1 MLKTG
6 HRTKYHLRA
15 FEFLAARRRSRAVLT
30 CTLLASFLATMP
42 TGGLQAGDILRGG
55 ASAGNAKRNSDAR
68 ANAGAA
74 AAEAAKVRA
83 QDRLAR
89 TTKAVNDMRA
99 LQASARAAGAN
110 TAFNGLYDATTN
122 PSGGLKVLTDANA
135 KWDGAIHATAAGNNV
150 NIKQTASQ
158 ALLHWET
165 FNVGR
170 DTTVNFDQSAGGADS
185 GKWIAFNKVFD
196 PAARPSEIRGKIN
209 AQGQVYIINQNG
221 IIFGAGSQV
230 NTRALVASTLPI
242 NDNLVANGLLNNKDA
257 QFLFSALEV
266 PGGSD
271 GTPTFTPTDVP
282 AVLGDV
288 VVERGAKISSP
299 ELAGGNGGRVMLV
312 GANVRNE
319 GEISTPAGQT
329 ILAAGLQVGVQAHNS
344 SDPSLRG
351 LDAWVGSVG
360 NYAGTVTN
368 SGLIEAKT
376 GSILA
381 VGKQINQSGI
391 LESTTSVNLNGRID
405 LLASYGAV
413 ANPNFDNSGATGDGA
428 PIFLNQFTGAVQF
441 SPASLT
447 RILPDYE
454 STKAVPGTKLSQNSK
469 INIDAQ
475 SIQFAGGATMLAP
488 SGEVRIRAGLWA
500 YKDDESNN
508 RTIFDAEGVTES
520 GLASNFAGGGQRF
533 YFKEGS
539 VNMAAGSILD
549 VAGTPDVFVPMDQF
563 IQDIQLRGTELADSP
578 LQRTQSL
585 RGKTLTVDLRRSGT
599 YGGRFWIGTP
609 LGDATGLA
617 NIIERN
623 VAQLTTRGGTIE
635 ITAGTAVNLA
645 AGSEINV
652 SGGYTR
658 NEGGIANTSRLI
670 RGAQILDISA
680 ATPDVVYDGLFQ
692 ESTTSTSSKWGITK
706 EYRKALSPL
715 ARFKEATYIE
725 GAAGGS
731 LKLTAPS
738 VQLAGNVIGNTVT
751 GPKQLNTPPGHSALS
766 LSFRNQNRL
775 EVSASEIFYVNS
787 IPAAPAIVFSNT
799 NSATGLPL
807 AGRELSGTLA
817 IAPKIFEEDGGGF
830 GFLTIDN
837 TDGTI
842 LVPKDSPL
850 NLPAGGSLALK
861 ATNVEILSS
870 VTIPGGSLSVTT
882 YNYSP
887 FTFEEKQALQLLAN
901 QPAPAVVEGHGI
913 TRVGPAVSLNTSGT
927 NYDERRS
934 SMLASHTRRAL
945 DGGTVALEGFSILM
959 DSSSM
964 IDASGGYGATARGK
978 FSKGNGGTISILA
991 GRDPLLSTSAGGSLQ
1006 LPGTLQAY
1014 SALKGGTLRIQAP
1027 EISISGNIGDSPVL
1041 SQGSRLSLSPAFF
1054 QRGGFTDYSLI
1065 GSGLENS
1072 SNPTVEVR
1080 AGTTIN
1086 PLAETLVYSKSKKR
1100 GGQIAL
1106 EPRLL
1111 PLGER
1116 SPASLSLEARGFDD
1130 IYTDDKIESI
1140 GSLVIGSGATI
1151 ETDPLGKV
1159 NLRGQTVEIFGTI
1172 NAPAG
1177 KITIQADS
1185 KYPLSPD
1192 ASITNSSALTT
1203 LYVAPSARLLAQGT
1217 TVLTHDPYGR
1227 RAGIVLAGGTISI
1240 KGNIVAEQGA
1250 MLDVS
1255 GTTNR
1260 LDIHPSR
1267 LGGNIRP
1274 SASAGLTS
1282 KPWGQQSIRVQVDSN
1297 GGTIALQGS
1306 QMLLSDATL
1315 RGFAGGPSAIGGLL
1329 SVSSGAFLI
1338 ESGADTNL
1346 IVSQSGKVIDPTNTT
1361 LGVGLPVL
1369 GPDANPLTGSGFFT
1383 ANTFTTGGFDSLDL
1397 GFEYFA
1403 SASVPYGG
1411 NIEFKGPVAITAPGA
1426 IRLAGGGVI
1435 TADDHV
1441 ALNGSYV
1448 AIGQEFRP
1456 PLHPNDT
1463 FIPFKNQ
1470 ENEAISVA
1478 PTAGSGSL
1486 SINARLVDV
1495 GTTVLKNISNL
1506 SITASN
1512 GDIRGSGYLN
1522 VAGSINLTAGQIYPT
1537 TLAKFQIFAYGEE
1550 GSVQINQSGTRN
1562 LPMSAGGNLGIY
1574 AKSIINAGTL
1584 RAPFGSIT
1592 LGWDGLDY
1600 NPATEDLDTPGNPV
1614 AGTENFPVTES
1625 LTLRAGSTTSVS
1637 AIDPRTG
1644 EGILV
1649 PFGLSPDGNSWI
1661 DPRGVNVTTAGM
1673 PEKKIRLAADSI
1685 LQETGSSIDLRG
1697 GGDLLAFRW
1706 ISGPGGSAD
1715 ILGSPTPF
1723 SPSAEY
1729 SVAKLVSYNGKTYS
1743 SRMALDPLDFNGA
1756 VPNPGKTAYWLEIS
1770 DSYAILPGFGS
1781 EFAPYNPFN
1790 SNSNAGALGGDA
1802 GFVSSLKLG
1811 DQIVFDGNAAL
1822 SAGTYT
1828 LLPRRYGVMP
1838 GAFLVTPLSGAI
1850 NPFTN
1855 TEGATFASAYRTNSL
1870 SPTASAPALRAN
1882 FEILTPTVLA
1892 ARAEYE
1898 TYRAN
1903 TFIPQAAAALRTVVS
1918 QPLPRDSA
1926 ALAIQG
1932 NNALALQGNV
1942 LARSLDGLGAN
1953 IDISSQ
1959 SAITIGSSSTVADGV
1974 VLDAARLSA
1983 WGASSLLIGG
1993 LRRTTTTGTVV
2004 DVNSD
2009 SITLA
2014 DSLSGSD
2021 LILASKTF
2029 LTLQGGSS
2037 LSSSGLPTV
2046 ASSKISIA
2054 GQGALVRV
2062 SSDANAAFARTST
2075 EGDNEPSLLVED
2087 GASISGAGVILESTQ
2102 TASISPFA
2110 SLSAQSLSLGS
2121 QKIVV
2126 DFDESSTDYSAL
2138 ILGGDLLSN
2147 LSSVQRLSLN
2157 SYSSIDFNG
2166 SGKLGS
2172 DILKSLSFL
2181 AGGIQGL
2188 GGDVTLEAASISFAN
2203 PLVSTFEAADAD
2215 ATLEILAQTLDLGSG
2230 VFELAGFAS
2239 SSIEASSGVR
2249 ATATGTLKSEGSIT
2263 IAAPAV
2269 AASRLTTYD
2278 ILSSADLTLNA
2289 LPTASTVSSELGATL
2304 SLTGASVE
2312 INSDIVL
2319 PSGLLKIQATIG
2331 DVTIGSKLSVDGSV
2345 HTFYDTTRYADAG
2358 SIVIKSDAGNVA
2370 LNPDGI
2376 LSTSAATEGG
2386 RAGLLQISAAEG
2398 EFQNDGTIRGIAT
2411 DGYKGGSFQLD
2422 VNALSDFAAIN
2433 DPLEDGGFDASRI
2446 FRVRTGDVV
2455 LDQAIKSHTFELA
2468 ADEGNIE
2475 VSNTIDASGVTGGRI
2490 ALSAS
2495 GSLTLLDGANLS
2507 VVAEKFNSAGKGG
2520 EIFLAAGSQLNGAV
2534 DSEATLNL
2542 WAGELNL
2549 AVESYE
2555 PGNYDE
2561 AGSSAFEGKFQGILR
2576 LRAPRADSTIQ
2587 ISAIE
2592 STITGASAIAA
2603 EGYKLYDLTDDT
2615 VDSIAITVDPEV
2627 TLDNGDVILRTLEPG
2642 IMNTLLRDQIHA
2654 DNQAFLGTEDDG
2666 FENEETLLAALLDGN
2681 PDADTLASLLVVAPG
2696 VEIINRTG
2704 DLTLGL
2710 AYTPTT
2716 GLDDADIDID
2726 IDIEATSA
2734 ADWDLS
2740 KMRYGSKNAPG
2751 ILSLRASEDVVF
2763 NNSLSDGFDAVSPGE
2778 DDPLF
2783 YSNGLDYAANG
2794 HSTLWLA
2801 QLQNI
2806 NADLPTNVQ
2815 SWSYTITAGADLSG
2829 ASLDSLLA
2837 ISGLAEDKGSI
2848 RVGEFYTAKSN
2859 PSDGSDD
2866 ESIAGS
2872 GLLGTTANNLRIN
2885 LTHIDD
2891 EGLLMDLGTRYEVVR
2906 TGTGDIRVHAA
2917 RDVQLR
2923 NQFATIY
2930 TAGVA
2935 VPESTRIFSE
2945 GDFVVPIVNF
2955 DPALHPEQP
2964 YIGAPSQIFTPQ
2976 WAMSGGNLKIS
2987 AGNDIARVAQFTDLD
3002 ENVSTIFDSSH
3013 QITSNWL
3020 YRRGHV
3026 DFTTGKIAAIN
3037 FNDATGTPQED
3048 IAASTTWWIDYSNFF
3063 QGFGALG
3070 GGNVDL
3076 TAGNDIVNA
3085 DAVAPTNARMAGL
3098 AEEENLAPS
3107 AENLLE
3113 FGGGDV
3119 SIVAGRNI
3127 DGGLYYVERGQGLIQ
3142 AGVAVKT
3149 NASRSPSLGLLNRV
3163 DETDFSDPTYFPE
3176 STWLPTAL
3184 FLGKGDFEV
3193 SAKSDILLGPL
3204 ANAFLMPAGLG
3215 NKFWYKTYFS
3225 TFSPETSVNVT
3236 SLGGTVTFRG
3246 STVLPSDTE
3255 GTTRNILSA
3264 WMEQQNLFTVDNEGT
3279 ASSNFQPW
3287 ARLTE
3292 TNLETF
3298 RSVLDLAPPTLKT
3311 TAFTGGINV
3320 VGNLLLAPSA
3330 NGNMELLAAGAMKG
3344 LQVAGTTD
3352 DYSSAWIYSTLNVS
3366 DANPSLIPSSLAPL
3380 SYYGFAGESGIL
3392 YESSPSLLNSLNQ
3405 ALAESGS
3412 YAGNDAAIDLK
3423 IKRHGTSLLH
3433 AGDANPVK
3441 IYAAGGDFTGFNVF
3455 TPKATRLIADGD
3467 ITDVALYIQNLNKS
3481 DISIVAAG
3489 GDILP
3494 YNESSALRSLAT
3506 DTAAGNKI
3514 FDPERNTAG
3523 GKLVTALAGDIQ
3535 VSGPGLLEV
3544 LAGRNLDLGTG
3555 ENLFDGTGVGITS
3568 IGNARN
3574 PNLPF
3579 EGASLIALAG
3589 IQGKNGGA
3597 ALGLANSQIELANLE
3612 AIGSGVTPVVPE
3624 FSTTEHEA
3632 VAGLQTLFAILQ
3644 ATGKDFPETGSYEPA
3659 LSAVQQAFA
3668 SVTGSGDIFTRAR
3681 DIRTVSGG
3689 SIALSAPKGALTMAS
3704 DIYGS
3709 PLTPPGIVTEYG
3721 GSVSIITDGD
3731 VDIGRARIFTLR
3743 GGDMTIWSTT
3753 GDIAAG
3759 TSPKTVVTAP
3769 PTRVL
3774 IDSPSADVAT
3784 DLGGLATGGG
3794 IGVLASVEGVEPGD
3808 VYLLAPAGSVDAGDA
3823 GIQSTGNLNIA
3834 AVAVVNADN
3843 ISTGGTSAGVPS
3855 SAPASAAPVSVAPS
3869 AATSSAAT
3877 SSAAQNMA
3885 SQTQSNKDVEESPSM
3900 ISVEI
3905 LGYGGGEGD
3914 NEDEEEKSASL

>member
-1 MLKTG
+1 
-6 HRTKYHLRA
+6 
-15 FEFLAARRRSRAVLT
+15 V
-30 CTLLASFLATMP
+30 
-42 TGGLQAGDILRGG
+42 
-55 ASAGNAKRNSDAR
+55 
-68 ANAGAA
+68 
-74 AAEAAKVRA
+74 
-83 QDRLAR
+83 
-89 TTKAVNDMRA
+89 
-99 LQASARAAGAN
+99 
-110 TAFNGLYDATTN
+110 
-122 PSGGLKVLTDANA
+122 
-135 KWDGAIHATAAGNNV
+135 
-150 NIKQTASQ
+150 
-158 ALLHWET
+158 
-165 FNVGR
+165 
-170 DTTVNFDQSAGGADS
+170 
-185 GKWIAFNKVFD
+185 
-196 PAARPSEIRGKIN
+196 
-209 AQGQVYIINQNG
+209 
-221 IIFGAGSQV
+221 
-230 NTRALVASTLPI
+230 
-242 NDNLVANGLLNNKDA
+242 
-257 QFLFSALEV
+257 
-266 PGGSD
+266 
-271 GTPTFTPTDVP
+271 
-282 AVLGDV
+282 
-288 VVERGAKISSP
+288 
-299 ELAGGNGGRVMLV
+299 
-312 GANVRNE
+312 
-319 GEISTPAGQT
+319 
-329 ILAAGLQVGVQAHNS
+329 
-344 SDPSLRG
+344 
-351 LDAWVGSVG
+351 
-360 NYAGTVTN
+360 
-368 SGLIEAKT
+368 
-376 GSILA
+376 
-381 VGKQINQSGI
+381 
-391 LESTTSVNLNGRID
+391 
-405 LLASYGAV
+405 
-413 ANPNFDNSGATGDGA
+413 
-428 PIFLNQFTGAVQF
+428 
-441 SPASLT
+441 
-447 RILPDYE
+447 
-454 STKAVPGTKLSQNSK
+454 
-469 INIDAQ
+469 
-475 SIQFAGGATMLAP
+475 
-488 SGEVRIRAGLWA
+488 
-500 YKDDESNN
+500 
-508 RTIFDAEGVTES
+508 
-520 GLASNFAGGGQRF
+520 
-533 YFKEGS
+533 
-539 VNMAAGSILD
+539 
-549 VAGTPDVFVPMDQF
+549 
-563 IQDIQLRGTELADSP
+563 
-578 LQRTQSL
+578 
-585 RGKTLTVDLRRSGT
+585 
-599 YGGRFWIGTP
+599 
-609 LGDATGLA
+609 
-617 NIIERN
+617 
-623 VAQLTTRGGTIE
+623 
-635 ITAGTAVNLA
+635 
-645 AGSEINV
+645 
-652 SGGYTR
+652 
-658 NEGGIANTSRLI
+658 
-670 RGAQILDISA
+670 
-680 ATPDVVYDGLFQ
+680 
-692 ESTTSTSSKWGITK
+692 
-706 EYRKALSPL
+706 
-715 ARFKEATYIE
+715 
-725 GAAGGS
+725 
-731 LKLTAPS
+731 
-738 VQLAGNVIGNTVT
+738 
-751 GPKQLNTPPGHSALS
+751 
-766 LSFRNQNRL
+766 
-775 EVSASEIFYVNS
+775 
-787 IPAAPAIVFSNT
+787 
-799 NSATGLPL
+799 
-807 AGRELSGTLA
+807 
-817 IAPKIFEEDGGGF
+817 
-830 GFLTIDN
+830 
-837 TDGTI
+837 
-842 LVPKDSPL
+842 
-850 NLPAGGSLALK
+850 
-861 ATNVEILSS
+861 
-870 VTIPGGSLSVTT
+870 
-882 YNYSP
+882 
-887 FTFEEKQALQLLAN
+887 
-901 QPAPAVVEGHGI
+901 
-913 TRVGPAVSLNTSGT
+913 
-927 NYDERRS
+927 
-934 SMLASHTRRAL
+934 
-945 DGGTVALEGFSILM
+945 
-959 DSSSM
+959 
-964 IDASGGYGATARGK
+964 
-978 FSKGNGGTISILA
+978 
-991 GRDPLLSTSAGGSLQ
+991 
-1006 LPGTLQAY
+1006 
-1014 SALKGGTLRIQAP
+1014 
-1027 EISISGNIGDSPVL
+1027 
-1041 SQGSRLSLSPAFF
+1041 
-1054 QRGGFTDYSLI
+1054 
-1065 GSGLENS
+1065 
-1072 SNPTVEVR
+1072 
-1080 AGTTIN
+1080 
-1086 PLAETLVYSKSKKR
+1086 
-1100 GGQIAL
+1100 
-1106 EPRLL
+1106 
-1111 PLGER
+1111 
-1116 SPASLSLEARGFDD
+1116 
-1130 IYTDDKIESI
+1130 
-1140 GSLVIGSGATI
+1140 
-1151 ETDPLGKV
+1151 
-1159 NLRGQTVEIFGTI
+1159 
-1172 NAPAG
+1172 
-1177 KITIQADS
+1177 
-1185 KYPLSPD
+1185 
-1192 ASITNSSALTT
+1192 
-1203 LYVAPSARLLAQGT
+1203 
-1217 TVLTHDPYGR
+1217 
-1227 RAGIVLAGGTISI
+1227 VLAGGTINL

-1250 MLDVS
+1250 MVDVS

-1267 LGGNIRP
+1267 LGGAIRP
-1274 SASAGLTS
+1274 SASTGLTS

-1297 GGTIALQGS
+1297 GGAIALQGS

-1315 RGFAGGPSAIGGLL
+1315 RGFAGGSSAIGGLL

-1369 GPDANPLTGSGFFT
+1369 GPDGNPLTGSGFFT

-1411 NIEFKGPVAITAPGA
+1411 NIEFKGPIAITAPGA

-1537 TLAKFQIFAYGEE
+1537 TLAKFQIFAYGDE
-1550 GSVQINQSGTRN
+1550 GSVQINQSGARA
-1562 LPMSAGGNLGIY
+1562 LPMSAGGNLGIF
-1574 AKSIINAGTL
+1574 AKNIINAGTL

-1649 PFGLSPDGNSWI
+1649 PFGLIPDGNSWI

-1729 SVAKLVSYNGKTYS
+1729 SAAKLVSYNGKTYS
-1743 SRMALDPLDFNGA
+1743 SRMALDPSDFNGA
-1756 VPNPGKTAYWLEIS
+1756 VPTPGKTAYWLEIP

-1822 SAGTYT
+1822 PAGTYT

-1838 GAFLVTPLSGAI
+1838 GAYLVTPLSGAI

-1855 TEGATFASAYRTNSL
+1855 AEGATFASAYRTNSL

-1882 FEILTPTVLA
+1882 FEILTPAVLA
-1892 ARAEYE
+1892 ERSEYE

-1942 LARSLDGLGAN
+1942 LARSLNGLGAN

-1959 SAITIGSSSTVADGV
+1959 SAITIGSSSTVVDGV
-1974 VLDAARLSA
+1974 VLDDARLSS

-1993 LRRTTTTGTVV
+1993 LRQSTTTGTVV

-2009 SITLA
+2009 SITLSG
-2014 DSLSGSD
+2014 SLSGSD
-2021 LILASKTF
+2021 LILASKTS
-2029 LTLQGGSS
+2029 LTLQEGSS
-2037 LSSSGLPTV
+2037 LSSTGLPTI

-2075 EGDNEPSLLVED
+2075 AGDNEPSLIVED
-2087 GASISGAGVILESTQ
+2087 GATISGAGVILDSTKA
-2102 TASISPFA
+2102 ASISPSA
-2110 SLSAQSLSLGS
+2110 SLTAQSLALGS

-2126 DFDESSTDYSAL
+2126 DFAGSSTDSSAL
-2138 ILGGDLLSN
+2138 ILGGSLLSN

-2172 DILKSLSFL
+2172 DFLKSLSIL

-2188 GGDVTLEAASISFAN
+2188 GGDVTLEAASVSFAN
-2203 PLVSTFEAADAD
+2203 PLASTFEAADAD

-2230 VFELAGFAS
+2230 VFELGGFDSSGITAS
-2239 SSIEASSGVR
+2239 AGVR
-2249 ATATGTLKSEGSIT
+2249 ASGTGTLKSQGSIT

-2278 ILSSADLTLNA
+2278 ILSSADLTLND
-2289 LPTASTVSSELGATL
+2289 LPTASIVSSELGATL
-2304 SLTGASVE
+2304 SLTGASVA

-2319 PSGLLKIQATIG
+2319 PSGLLKIQATNG
-2331 DVTIGSKLSVDGSV
+2331 DVTIGSKLGVDGSA

-2358 SIVIKSDAGNVA
+2358 SIVIKSDVGNVA
-2370 LNPDGI
+2370 LNSGGI
-2376 LSTSAATEGG
+2376 LSVSAATGGG
-2386 RAGLLQISAAEG
+2386 RAGLLQISAPEG
-2398 EFQNDGTIRGIAT
+2398 DFQNAGTLLGKAAT
-2411 DGYKGGSFQLD
+2411 GYEGGSFQLD
-2422 VNALSDFAAIN
+2422 VIALSDLSAIN
-2433 DPLEDGGFDASRI
+2433 DPLEDGGFNNSRI

-2468 ADEGNIE
+2468 ADGGNIE
-2475 VSNTIDASGVTGGRI
+2475 VSNTIDASGETGGRI

-2507 VVAEKFNSAGKGG
+2507 VAAEKFNSAGKGG
-2520 EIFLAAGSQLNGAV
+2520 EIFLAAGSQLNGVV
-2534 DSEATLNL
+2534 DPAATLNL
-2542 WAGELNL
+2542 SAGELNL
-2549 AVESYE
+2549 SVESYE
-2555 PGNYDE
+2555 PGNYDQV
-2561 AGSSAFEGKFQGILR
+2561 GSSAFEGKFQGVLR
-2576 LRAPRADSTIQ
+2576 LRAPRTDSNIQ

-2592 STITGASAIAA
+2592 STITGASAIVA
-2603 EGYKLYDLTDDT
+2603 EGYKLYDLTDSSGVMD
-2615 VDSIAITVDPEV
+2615 IA
-2627 TLDNGDVILRTLEPG
+2627 
-2642 IMNTLLRDQIHA
+2642 LRDLIHA
-2654 DNQAFLGTEDDG
+2654 EAGDFMANEDDITSSL
-2666 FENEETLLAALLDGN
+2666 FTLIPENFVL
-2681 PDADTLASLLVVAPG
+2681 APG

-2710 AYTPTT
+2710 ANTPT
-2716 GLDDADIDID
+2716 GLDN
-2726 IDIEATSA
+2726 IEATSA

-2740 KMRYGSKNAPG
+2740 SWRYGTKQAPG
-2751 ILSLRASEDVVF
+2751 ILALRASGDIIF
-2763 NNSLSDGFDAVSPGE
+2763 NNSLSDGFASLAT
-2778 DDPLF
+2778 DDPTVF
-2783 YSNGLDYAANG
+2783 TNGLTYDANG

-2806 NADLPTNVQ
+2806 NPDLPTNIQ

-2829 ASLDSLLA
+2829 ASQDSLLT

-2848 RVGEFYTAKSN
+2848 LVGEFYPAKSN

-2866 ESIAGS
+2866 QSIAGT
-2872 GLLGTTANNLRIN
+2872 GQLGTTANNLRIN
-2885 LTHIDD
+2885 LTEIDETTYVLD
-2891 EGLLMDLGTRYEVVR
+2891 EEGNPVFDEDGNFIIENEGTGLLKDLGTRYEVVR

-2935 VPESTRIFSE
+2935 VPESTRIFSD

-2964 YIGAPSQIFTPQ
+2964 SIGAPSQIFTPQ
-2976 WAMSGGNLKIS
+2976 WAMAGGNLKIR
-2987 AGNDIARVAQFTDLD
+2987 AGNDIARVTQFTDLD
-3002 ENVSTIFDSSH
+3002 GNVSTVFDSSH

-3026 DFTTGKIAAIN
+3026 DSTTGKIAAIN

-3048 IAASTTWWIDYSNFF
+3048 IAASTTWWVDYSNFF

-3076 TAGNDIVNA
+3076 VAGNDVVNA
-3085 DAVAPTNARMAGL
+3085 DAVAPTNARMAGR
-3098 AEEENLAPS
+3098 AEGENLAPS
-3107 AENLLE
+3107 ADNLLE

-3142 AGVAVKT
+3142 AGAAVKT

-3246 STVLPSDTE
+3246 STVLPSDTV
-3255 GTTRNILSA
+3255 GTTRNILSS
-3264 WMEQQNLFTVDNEGT
+3264 WMEQQNLFTVDNQGT

-3311 TAFTGGINV
+3311 TAFTGGVNV

-3344 LQVAGTTD
+3344 LQVAGKTD
-3352 DYSSAWIYSTLNVS
+3352 VYSSAWIYSTLNVS
-3366 DANPSLIPSSLAPL
+3366 DANPALIPSALAPL
-3380 SYYGFAGESGIL
+3380 SYYGFADEADLS
-3392 YESSPSLLNSLNQ
+3392 ETSPSLLNSLNQ

-3433 AGDANPVK
+3433 AGDTNPVK

-3455 TPKATRLIADGD
+3455 TPKATRLVAGGD

-3506 DTAAGNKI
+3506 DASAGNKI

-3579 EGASLIALAG
+3579 DGASLIALAG

-3597 ALGLANSQIELANLE
+3597 ALGLANSRVALSNLK
-3612 AIGSGVTPVVPE
+3612 AVAPKVTTIKPQ
-3624 FSTTEHEA
+3624 FSTAEHEA

-3644 ATGKDFPETGSYEPA
+3644 ATGKDFPETGSYEPG
-3659 LSAVQQAFA
+3659 LSAVKQAFA
-3668 SVTGSGDIFTRAR
+3668 SITGTGDIFTRAR

-3689 SIALSAPKGALTMAS
+3689 SIALTAPKGALTMAS
-3704 DIYGS
+3704 DIYGN

-3843 ISTGGTSAGVPS
+3843 IAAAGTSAGVPA

-3869 AATSSAAT
+3869 ASTSSAAT

-3905 LGYGGGEGD
+3905 LGYGGGDGD
-3914 NEDEEEKSASL
+3914 NGDEEEKSASL

>member
-1 MLKTG
+1 LARLHG
-6 HRTKYHLRA
+6 LRA
-15 FEFLAARRRSRAVLT
+15 GVSTLLLAALT
-30 CTLLASFLATMP
+30 LGTPATI
-42 TGGLQAGDILRGG
+42 QAGDILRGG
-55 ASAGNAKRNSDAR
+55 ASAKNADRNAQGR
-68 ANAGAA
+68 AQAGAEA
-74 AAEAAKVRA
+74 AQAAKVRA
-83 QDRLAR
+83 QDRLSR
-89 TTKAVNDMRA
+89 NTKAVNDMRA
-99 LQASARAAGAN
+99 LQASARAAAGAN
-110 TAFNGLYDATTN
+110 SIPNGLTR
-122 PSGGLKVLTDANA
+122 GGLERLAGHIPIGANEP
-135 KWDGAIHATAAGNNV
+135 TASGNTV
-150 NIKQTASQ
+150 NIKQTAAQ
-158 ALLHWET
+158 ALLHWKT
-165 FNVGR
+165 FNVSR
-170 DTTVNFDQSAGGADS
+170 DTTVNFDQSAGGSDA

-196 PAARPSEIRGKIN
+196 PAAKPSQIRGKIN

-221 IIFGAGSQV
+221 IVFGAGSQI

-319 GEISTPAGQT
+319 GEINTPAGQT
-329 ILAAGLQVGVQAHNS
+329 ILAAGMQVGVQAHNS

-381 VGKQINQSGI
+381 VGKQINQSGV

-413 ANPNFDNSGATGDGA
+413 ANPDFDKDGA
-428 PIFLNQFTGAVQF
+428 GGPIFLNQFTGTVQF

-488 SGEVRIRAGLWA
+488 SGEVRMRAGLWA

-508 RTIFDAEGVTES
+508 RTIFDAEGVAES
-520 GLASNFAGGGQRF
+520 GLDSNFAGGGQRF

-539 VNMAAGSILD
+539 VNMASGSILD
-549 VAGTPDVFVPMDQF
+549 VAGTPDVFVPMDQY

-578 LQRTQSL
+578 LQRSQKL
-585 RGKTLTVDLRRSGT
+585 RGKTLTIDLRRSGT

-623 VAQLTTRGGTIE
+623 VAQLTTRGGTVE

-658 NEGGIANTSRLI
+658 NEGGLVKTSRLI
-670 RGAQILDISA
+670 RGSQILDISE
-680 ATPDVVYDGLFQ
+680 ATPDVVYDGLFDD
-692 ESTTSTSSKWGITK
+692 STTVTSPKWGITK
-706 EYRKALSPL
+706 VYRKALSPS
-715 ARFKEATYIE
+715 ARFKEPTYIE

-731 LKLTAPS
+731 LNLTAPS

-766 LSFRNQNRL
+766 LSFKNQNRL
-775 EVSASEIFYVNS
+775 EVSASDIFYVNS

-850 NLPAGGSLALK
+850 KMPAGGSLALK

-913 TRVGPAVSLNTSGT
+913 IRVGPAVSLNTSGT

-945 DGGTVALEGFSILM
+945 DGGTAALEGFSIFM

-1027 EISISGNIGDSPVL
+1027 EISIFGNIGDSPVL

-1072 SNPTVEVR
+1072 SNPTAEVR

-1086 PLAETLVYSKSKKR
+1086 PLAETLVYSKSKNQ

-1116 SPASLSLEARGFDD
+1116 NPASLSLEARGFDD
-1130 IYTDDKIESI
+1130 IYTQDKIESI
-1140 GSLVIGSGATI
+1140 GSLVISSGTTI

-1203 LYVAPSARLLAQGT
+1203 LYVATSARLLAQGT

-1227 RAGIVLAGGTISI
+1227 RAGVVLAGGTISL

-1250 MLDVS
+1250 FFDVS
-1255 GTTNR
+1255 GTTNK

-1267 LGGNIRP
+1267 LGGTIRP
-1274 SASAGLTS
+1274 SASTGLAS

-1297 GGTIALQGS
+1297 GGAIALQGS

-1369 GPDANPLTGSGFFT
+1369 GPDGNPLTGSGFFT

-1478 PTAGSGSL
+1478 PTSGSGSL

-1562 LPMSAGGNLGIY
+1562 LPMSAGGNLGLY

-1592 LGWDGLDY
+1592 LGWDGLDS

-1637 AIDPRTG
+1637 TIDPRTG

-1723 SPSAEY
+1723 SPSADY
-1729 SVAKLVSYNGKTYS
+1729 SAAKLVSYNGKTYS
-1743 SRMALDPLDFNGA
+1743 SRMALDPSDFNGA
-1756 VPNPGKTAYWLEIS
+1756 VPTPGKTAYWLEIP

-1790 SNSNAGALGGDA
+1790 SNSNAGAFGGDA

-1822 SAGTYT
+1822 PAGTYT

-1838 GAFLVTPLSGAI
+1838 GAYLVTPLSGAI

-1855 TEGATFASAYRTNSL
+1855 AEGATFASAYRTNSL

-1882 FEILTPTVLA
+1882 FEILTPAVLA
-1892 ARAEYE
+1892 ERSEYE

-1942 LARSLDGLGAN
+1942 LARSLNGLGAN

-1974 VLDAARLSA
+1974 VLDAARLSS

-1993 LRRTTTTGTVV
+1993 LRQSTTTGTVV

-2009 SITLA
+2009 SITLSG
-2014 DSLSGSD
+2014 SLSGSD
-2021 LILASKTF
+2021 LILASKTS
-2029 LTLQGGSS
+2029 LTLQEGSS
-2037 LSSSGLPTV
+2037 LSSTGLPTI

-2075 EGDNEPSLLVED
+2075 AGDNEPSLIVED
-2087 GASISGAGVILESTQ
+2087 GATISGAGVILDSTK
-2102 TASISPFA
+2102 AVSISPTA
-2110 SLSAQSLSLGS
+2110 SLTAQSLALGS

-2126 DFDESSTDYSAL
+2126 DFAGSSTDSSAL
-2138 ILGGDLLSN
+2138 ILGGSLLSN

-2166 SGKLGS
+2166 SGRLGS
-2172 DILKSLSFL
+2172 GILKSLSL
-2181 AGGIQGL
+2181 LTGGLQGL
-2188 GGDVTLEAASISFAN
+2188 GGDITLEASSVSFAN
-2203 PLVSTFEAADAD
+2203 PLASTFEAADAD

-2230 VFELAGFAS
+2230 VFELGGFDS
-2239 SSIEASSGVR
+2239 SSITASAGVT
-2249 ATATGTLKSEGSIT
+2249 ATGTGTLKSEGSIT

-2269 AASRLTTYD
+2269 TASRLTTYD
-2278 ILSSADLTLNA
+2278 ILSSADLTLND

-2304 SLTGASVE
+2304 SLTGASVA

-2319 PSGLLKIQATIG
+2319 PSGLLKIQATNG
-2331 DVTIGSKLSVDGSV
+2331 DVTIGSKLSVDGSA

-2358 SIVIKSDAGNVA
+2358 SIVIKSDVGNVA
-2370 LNPDGI
+2370 LNSGGI
-2376 LSTSAATEGG
+2376 LSVSAATGGG
-2386 RAGLLQISAAEG
+2386 RAGLLQISAPEG
-2398 EFQNDGTIRGIAT
+2398 DFQNAGTLLGKAAS
-2411 DGYKGGSFQLD
+2411 GYEGGSFQLD
-2422 VNALSDFAAIN
+2422 VEALSDFAAIN
-2433 DPLEDGGFDASRI
+2433 AQLEDGGFDTSRI

-2468 ADEGNIE
+2468 ADGGNIE
-2475 VSNTIDASGVTGGRI
+2475 VSNTIDASGETGGRI

-2542 WAGELNL
+2542 SAGELNL

-2555 PGNYDE
+2555 PGNYDQV
-2561 AGSSAFEGKFQGILR
+2561 GSSAFQGKFQGILR
-2576 LRAPRADSTIQ
+2576 LRAPRNDDLIIQ
-2587 ISAIE
+2587 ISAIA
-2592 STITGASAIAA
+2592 SDINSASAIFA
-2603 EGYKLYDLTDDT
+2603 EGYKLYDLTEDPAS
-2615 VDSIAITVDPEV
+2615 SIDITVD
-2627 TLDNGDVILRTLEPG
+2627 TDVILANGEVISRTLEAG
-2642 IMNTLLRDQIHA
+2642 KMNTLLRDQIHA

-2666 FENEETLLAALLDGN
+2666 FGNEGTLLTALLDGN

-2710 AYTPTT
+2710 ANTPT
-2716 GLDDADIDID
+2716 GLDEA
-2726 IDIEATSA
+2726 DIEATSA

-2740 KMRYGSKNAPG
+2740 SWRYGTKQAPG
-2751 ILSLRASEDVVF
+2751 ILALRASGDIIF
-2763 NNSLSDGFDAVSPGE
+2763 NNSLSDGFASLAT
-2778 DDPLF
+2778 DDPTVF
-2783 YSNGLDYAANG
+2783 TNGLTYDANG

-2806 NADLPTNVQ
+2806 NPDLPTNIQ

-2829 ASLDSLLA
+2829 ASQDSLLT

-2848 RVGEFYTAKSN
+2848 LVGEFYPAKSN

-2866 ESIAGS
+2866 QSIAGT
-2872 GLLGTTANNLRIN
+2872 GQLGTTANNLRIN
-2885 LTHIDD
+2885 LTEIDETTYVLD
-2891 EGLLMDLGTRYEVVR
+2891 EEGNPVLDEDGNSIIENEGTGLLKDLGTRYEVVR

-2935 VPESTRIFSE
+2935 VPESTRIFSD

-2964 YIGAPSQIFTPQ
+2964 SIGAPSQIFTPQ
-2976 WAMSGGNLKIS
+2976 WAMAGGNLKIR
-2987 AGNDIARVAQFTDLD
+2987 AGNDIARVTQFTDLD
-3002 ENVSTIFDSSH
+3002 GNVSTVFDSSH

-3026 DFTTGKIAAIN
+3026 DSTTGKIAAIN

-3076 TAGNDIVNA
+3076 VAGKDVVNA
-3085 DAVAPTNARMAGL
+3085 DAVAPTNARMAGR
-3098 AEEENLAPS
+3098 AEGENLAPS
-3107 AENLLE
+3107 ADNLLE

-3142 AGVAVKT
+3142 AGAAVKT

-3225 TFSPETSVNVT
+3225 TFSPETSVNVS
-3236 SLGGTVTFRG
+3236 SLGGSVTFRG

-3264 WMEQQNLFTVDNEGT
+3264 WMEQQNLFTVDNQGI

-3298 RSVLDLAPPTLKT
+3298 RSVLDLAPPILKT
-3311 TAFTGGINV
+3311 TAFTGGVNV

-3352 DYSSAWIYSTLNVS
+3352 VYSSAWIYSTLNVS
-3366 DANPSLIPSSLAPL
+3366 DANPALIPSALAPL
-3380 SYYGFAGESGIL
+3380 SYYGFAGESGL
-3392 YESSPSLLNSLNQ
+3392 SETSPSLLNSLNQ

-3433 AGDANPVK
+3433 AGDTNPVK

-3455 TPKATRLIADGD
+3455 TPKATRLVAGGD

-3597 ALGLANSQIELANLE
+3597 ALGLANSRVALSNLK
-3612 AIGSGVTPVVPE
+3612 AVAPKVTTIKPQ
-3624 FSTTEHEA
+3624 FSTAEHEA

-3644 ATGKDFPETGSYEPA
+3644 ATGKDFPETGSYEPG
-3659 LSAVQQAFA
+3659 LSAVKQAFA
-3668 SVTGSGDIFTRAR
+3668 SITGTGDIFTRAR

-3689 SIALSAPKGALTMAS
+3689 SIALTAPKGALTMAS
-3704 DIYGS
+3704 DIYGN

-3843 ISTGGTSAGVPS
+3843 IAAAGTSAGVPA

-3869 AATSSAAT
+3869 ASTSSAAT

-3905 LGYGGGEGD
+3905 LGYGGGDGD
-3914 NEDEEEKSASL
+3914 NGDEEEKSASL